1 MSRTR
6 FMLALAL
13 ALLLALGVPACGGD
27 DDDEG
32 AGGTGTQPAQTEEGG
47 QAPGAAQTAS
57 EVLMSEFEFDPSN
70 VTAAAGS
77 TVIARNEGSVEHDL
91 RLRQDGK
98 EVGGTELVGPGGSED
113 LKLDFPAGRYEMFC
127 SVPGHEDAGMVGSF
141 TIE

>member
-6 FMLALAL
+6 SILALAVV
-13 ALLLALGVPACGGD
+13 LLLALGVAACGGD

-32 AGGTGTQPAQTEEGG
+32 AGGTATQPAQTGEAG
-47 QAPGAAQTAS
+47 QAPGAAQAG
-57 EVLMSEFEFDPSN
+57 EVLMSEFEFDPSD

-77 TVIARNEGSVEHDL
+77 TVTVRNEGSVEHDL
-91 RLRQDGK
+91 RLRQDG
-98 EVGGTELVGPGGSED
+98 EEIGGTPLVGPGGSEQ

-127 SVPGHEDAGMVGSF
+127 SVPGHEEAGMAGSF